1 MGETISTS
9 LPAVKA
15 YLVGIRTTDISKTD
29 AVNLLRELENLVS
42 TMGLRITGSQTAV
55 VKMPHPALLVGKG
68 KAEEIKEKA
77 ADADADCI
85 VIDTDLTPSQQRNW
99 EHLTG
104 LAVIDRHEV
113 ILDIFAQRA
122 STREAS
128 LQISLAQQEYSLP
141 RLRRAWTHLSR
152 QRGGQRGT
160 RGEGEA
166 QLEVDRRLVL
176 KRIARIKK
184 ELKKVESHRETQRKQ
199 RLREPL
205 PTASIVGYTNAG
217 KSSLLNLLTGATVGV
232 ENKLFATLDPTTR
245 RLPLPSG
252 RELLVTDTVGFIRRL
267 PHDLIEAFKATL
279 EETALADFLIQVV
292 DASSR
297 EIEVHMKSTASVLEM
312 VGAGDEPVVTVFN
325 KIDLLSENERSTLS
339 VIHPEA
345 FFLSVKSGEGVE
357 KLVAELDKMVRAGFI
372 TERFSVPSSRTDLV
386 AMVHREGVVLE
397 EKYVDSRIDIKAEMP
412 LRVKNNLINEHI
424 AFT

>member
-1 MGETISTS
+1 MSITISTS
-9 LPAVKA
+9 LPAIKA
-15 YLVGIRTTDISKTD
+15 YLVGIRTSDISRAD
-29 AVNLLRELENLVS
+29 AVNLMRELTSLVS
-42 TMGLRITGSQTAV
+42 TMGLHIIGKETAV
-55 VKMPHPALLVGKG
+55 IRSPHPSLLVGTG
-68 KAEEIKEKA
+68 KAEEIRAKA
-77 ADADADCI
+77 AEADADCI

-99 EHLTG
+99 ERLSG

-113 ILDIFAQRA
+113 ILDIFARRA
-122 STREAS
+122 STKEAA
-128 LQISLAQQEYSLP
+128 LQVSLAQQEYSLP

-176 KRIARIKK
+176 KRISRIKK
-184 ELKKVESHRETQRKQ
+184 DLKKVESHRETQRKR
-199 RLREPL
+199 RLQEPL

-217 KSSLLNLLTGATVGV
+217 KSSLLNLLTGSAVGV

-267 PHDLIEAFKATL
+267 PHDLIDAFKATL

-297 EIEVHMKSTASVLEM
+297 EIEEHMRSTSLVLEM
-312 VGAGDEPVVTVFN
+312 VGAGEKPVITVFN
-325 KIDLLSENERSTLS
+325 KTDLLSADDRAILS
-339 VIHPEA
+339 MVYPNA
-345 FFLSVKSGEGVE
+345 CFFSAKSGEGAGTLLE
-357 KLVAELDKMVRAGFI
+357 ELDKKVREGFT
-372 TERFSVPSSRTDLV
+372 TEVFAIPSFRTDLV

-397 EKYVDSRIDIKAEMP
+397 AKYVDSRVDIRAEIP
-412 LRVKNNLINEHI
+412 LKVKNILKTERI
-424 AFT
+424 ALT